1 MKKTFVFVALFAFI
15 SIAAHAMQKENN
27 HLDCSNPTVTKSDSL
42 EFKEYYGS
50 YKMADN
56 PYVPK
61 MKVFFKAGELFGQ
74 AADYPETKLMRKK
87 EDEFEEGSFGA
98 QIIFIRTAGLVSGV
112 KVIVQGQEL
121 LGTKE

>member
-1 MKKTFVFVALFAFI
+1 MKKTIVFAALLTFI
-15 SIAAHAMQKENN
+15 SISTFALQKETTT
-27 HLDCSNPTVTKSDSL
+27 SNSANVAQNDSL
-42 EFKEYYGS
+42 EYKDYYGS

-61 MKVFFKAGELFGQ
+61 MKVFFKAGELYGQ
-74 AADYPETKLMRKK
+74 AADYPETKLMKK
-87 EDEFEEGSFGA
+87 KDDEFEEGSFGA
-98 QIIFIRTAGLVSGV
+98 QIIFVRTGGLISGV

>member
-1 MKKTFVFVALFAFI
+1 MKKTIVFAALLTFI
-15 SIAAHAMQKENN
+15 SISTFALQKETTT
-27 HLDCSNPTVTKSDSL
+27 SNSASVAQNDSL
-42 EFKEYYGS
+42 EYKDYYGS

-61 MKVFFKAGELFGQ
+61 MKVFFKAGELYGQ
-74 AADYPETKLMRKK
+74 AADYPETKLMKK
-87 EDEFEEGSFGA
+87 KDDEFEEGSFGA
-98 QIIFIRTAGLVSGV
+98 QIIFVRTGGLISGV